1 MHSWCQCTNLTYR
14 YDMNSVDC
22 STSPT
27 CFCAYQCADT
37 QTKYLAGITCTK
49 TQPLKKVNT
58 VRMKLVTNL

>member
-22 STSPT
+22 NTSST

-37 QTKYLAGITCTK
+37 QT
-49 TQPLKKVNT
+49 
-58 VRMKLVTNL
+58 